1 MNERKEIIYKEEEKK
16 EKEEKEKEMDFKM
29 LIANDGPMQL
39 SV

>member
-29 LIANDGPMQL
+29 LIANDEPMQL
-39 SV
+39 SI